1 MADENG
7 GDAAVAEAKKVGV
20 TMSMGKKRSAPVAGA
35 FGEEEKK
42 ADKSQQK
49 AQDITDLDERKVAK
63 VRIRPSLPASAALL
77 LPALGSVPR
86 GAPTHPAWIP
96 SAEFSLR
103 SRHA

>member
-7 GDAAVAEAKKVGV
+7 GDAAGAEAKKGGV
-20 TMSMGKKRSAPVAGA
+20 TMSMGKKRAAPVAGA

-42 ADKSQQK
+42 TDKSQQK

-63 VRIRPSLPASAALL
+63 VRIRPSLPMSAALL
-77 LPALGSVPR
+77 SPTLGNVLR

-96 SAEFSLR
+96 SAECSLR
-103 SRHA
+103 RPV

>member
-7 GDAAVAEAKKVGV
+7 GDAAGEAKKAGV
-20 TMSMGKKRSAPVAGA
+20 TMSMGKKRAAPVAGA

-63 VRIRPSLPASAALL
+63 VRTRPSLPTSAALL
-77 LPALGSVPR
+77 LRMREEAGSLLEAA
-86 GAPTHPAWIP
+86 APL
-96 SAEFSLR
+96 S
-103 SRHA
+103 